1 MKTIPMKIKFLGS
14 AREVGRAGVAV
25 KSEQN
30 QLLLDYGVMLG
41 DEPGFPMH
49 IPPKEVD
56 AIVLTHSHL
65 DHSGGIPLFHI
76 QDKKPVFGT
85 QLTFD
90 LAKPLISDFIRLSGY
105 YLSFEF
111 LELETMMRSTVHL
124 NFRKNQ
130 TIGDMNFQL
139 LNSGHLPGGAQVLIE
154 SEGKRIVYT
163 GDYNSGD
170 TQLLSGADRDYG
182 ELDAIIIESTYAN
195 EVHPDRKEIEKE
207 FMEHVNG
214 VVEKG
219 GTVLIPAFSVGRS
232 QEIAC
237 VLAANHFKYP
247 VAMDGMAR
255 EANRIMMNHA
265 SYMRDPKL
273 FMKALRSAVWVDGW
287 NGRRKTAGK
296 PGAIISPAGMLKGG
310 PAAFYIQKVGTKSK
324 NGVFLVGYQ
333 IPGTPGRELLDEGK
347 CVIDGKVQNV
357 KAQVKRFDFS
367 SHSGA
372 KELKDAVKELK
383 GNPTVYVVHGEPTN
397 SEMFADWIKTEV
409 GLEAIVPKVGEAF
422 TV

>member
-1 MKTIPMKIKFLGS
+1 MNIRFLGS
-14 AREVGRAGVAV
+14 AREVGRACIAV
-25 KSEQN
+25 KSEKN

-65 DHSGGIPLFHI
+65 DHSGGVPLFHI
-76 QDKKPVFGT
+76 QEKKPVYGT

-111 LELETMMRSTVHL
+111 LELQTMMQSSVHL
-124 NFRKNQ
+124 DFRKEVAV
-130 TIGDMNFQL
+130 GDMKFQL

-154 SEGKRIVYT
+154 ADGKRIVYT
-163 GDYNSGD
+163 GDYNAQD

-182 ELDAIIIESTYAN
+182 DLDAIIIESTYAN
-195 EVHPDRKEIEKE
+195 EVHPPRKEIEKD
-207 FMEHVNG
+207 FMDHVNG

-219 GTVLIPAFSVGRS
+219 GTALIPAFSVGRS

-237 VLAANHFKYP
+237 VLAANHFEYP

-255 EANRIMMNHA
+255 EANRIMMNHS

-273 FMKALRSAVWVDGW
+273 FMKALRSAAWVDGW
-287 NGRRKTAGK
+287 KDRRKIAGK

-310 PAAFYIQKVGTKSK
+310 PAAFYIQKVGKKSK

-333 IPGTPGRELLDEGK
+333 IPGTPGRELLDGGK
-347 CVIDGKVQNV
+347 CIIDGNVQDV

-372 KELKDAVKELK
+372 TDLKGAVKDLK
-383 GNPTVYVVHGEPTN
+383 GNPKVYVVHGEPATC
-397 SEMFADWIKTEV
+397 EMFAEWIKTEV
-409 GLEAIVPKVGEAF
+409 GLDAVAPKTGETF